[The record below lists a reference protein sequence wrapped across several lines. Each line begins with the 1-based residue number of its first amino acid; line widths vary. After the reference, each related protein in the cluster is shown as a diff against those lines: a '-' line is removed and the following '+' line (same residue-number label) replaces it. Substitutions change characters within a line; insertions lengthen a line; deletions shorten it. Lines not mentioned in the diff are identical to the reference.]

1 MKWKGLFLIC
11 LLTTAANGAEPDS
24 VRVEPISKVPVNR
37 DAWFAWDK
45 FHHFTTSALLVCSGS
60 AGLNTI
66 ESSRSEC
73 LKWAVGF
80 SFSMGLIKE
89 FLDMRKPRNHF
100 CWKDLVADLAGI
112 GLGIWIMEQW
122 Q

>member
-1 MKWKGLFLIC
+1 MRWGSLFLIC
-11 LLTTAANGAEPDS
+11 LLATAAKSAEPDS
-24 VRVEPISKVPVNR
+24 VRVEPVSKMSVSR

-45 FHHFTTSALLVCSGS
+45 FHHFATSALLVCSGS
-60 AGLNTI
+60 AVLNTV

-73 LKWAVGF
+73 LRWGVGF
-80 SFSMGLIKE
+80 SFSMGLMKE
-89 FLDMRKPRNHF
+89 FLDMRKPGNHF

-112 GLGIWIMEQW
+112 GLGVWIMEQW